1 MSSKT
6 ARSASK
12 KTQDAVPKA
21 AKPNAVSAKVAA
33 REAAESSRRAKRRI
47 ISWVAG
53 VAVALAATFGLY
65 SVFHHANGSGSGSY
79 TYQSGT
85 PGIGAQAPGFT
96 LSATTGGT
104 ISLSSLRGQTVLL
117 YFQEGL
123 DCQPCWTQIQQ
134 LEAASGQVKAAGVDR
149 VISITTDPVNLLSQ
163 RVKDMGLSTTI
174 LSDPSLT
181 ASTQYNAN
189 QYGMM
194 GTSTD
199 GHSFV
204 LVSPTGKILWRAD
217 YGGAPN
223 YTMDVP
229 VSTLLSQLKAGEAKS

>member
-6 ARSASK
+6 ARSANK
-12 KTQDAVPKA
+12 KIQDAA
-21 AKPNAVSAKVAA
+21 EPNAMSAKLAA
-33 REAAESSRRAKRRI
+33 RTAAEASRGAKKKL

-65 SVFHHANGSGSGSY
+65 SVFHRANGGASTSYAYQAGS
-79 TYQSGT
+79 
-85 PGIGAQAPGFT
+85 PGVGAQAPGFT
-96 LSATTGGT
+96 LAATTGGT
-104 ISLSSLRGQTVLL
+104 ISLSSLRGKTVLL

-134 LEAASGQVKAAGVDR
+134 LEAASAQVEAAGIDR
-149 VISITTDPVNLLSQ
+149 VISITTDPVNLLAQ
-163 RVKDMGLSTTI
+163 RVKDMGLSTAI
-174 LSDPSLT
+174 LSDPSLS

-199 GHSFV
+199 GHSFI
-204 LVSPTGKILWRAD
+204 LVSPTGKVLWRAD

-229 VSTLLSQLKAGEAKS
+229 VSTLLAQLKAGEAKS